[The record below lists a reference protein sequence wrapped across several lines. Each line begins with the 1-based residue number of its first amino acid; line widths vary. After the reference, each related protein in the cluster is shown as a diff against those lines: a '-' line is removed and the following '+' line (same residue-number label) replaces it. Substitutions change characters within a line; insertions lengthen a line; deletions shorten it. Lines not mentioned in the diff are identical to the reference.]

1 MHRHSGPVVVPAV
14 DADSLRWG
22 GVTPAKAGVQRESRC
37 PAALP
42 APIMP
47 GLGGKCTVIPVQAG
61 IQQADENPP
70 DDVILRNPDSLHRD
84 SEEDYKKYLGK
95 YTRKLCGPL
104 PSLSLDGNTRSPVVG
119 RFGARARWIIAG
131 IGKLTALPRI
141 NPACLRSLPAASNA
155 GISGDWQYVADTQGA
170 PPLAGS
176 DEAPSF
182 LRK

>member
-61 IQQADENPP
+61 IQRADENPP

-84 SEEDYKKYLGK
+84 DEESAFATPTNRFFSRPSTGS
-95 YTRKLCGPL
+95 GP
-104 PSLSLDGNTRSPVVG
+104 
-119 RFGARARWIIAG
+119 
-131 IGKLTALPRI
+131 
-141 NPACLRSLPAASNA
+141 
-155 GISGDWQYVADTQGA
+155 
-170 PPLAGS
+170 
-176 DEAPSF
+176 
-182 LRK
+182 